1 MPGERQRQ
9 EVAALYVS
17 SREGVVRYLIASGLD
32 PDKAEEATQEAF
44 LRLYSAWRD
53 GQQIDQP
60 RAWVYK
66 VAHNIAISTAR
77 RNVSQSAF
85 SEALAATIASPQSSA
100 EEALIERELAEAF
113 REAMTR
119 LSERQRACLELRAQG
134 MRFAEIAEVL
144 GIRVSTAGEYVR
156 RGIEELKKW
165 SRSKS

>member
-53 GQQIDQP
+53 GQRIEQP
-60 RAWVYK
+60 KAWVYK
-66 VAHNIAISTAR
+66 VARNIAINAAKR
-77 RNVSQSAF
+77 GVEQSVF
-85 SEALAATIASPQSSA
+85 SEAVAATIASPQSSA
-100 EEALIERELAEAF
+100 EEVLIERESAESF
-113 REAMTR
+113 REAIAR
-119 LSERQRACLELRAQG
+119 LSQRQRECLELRAQG
-134 MRFAEIAEVL
+134 LRFAEIADVL
-144 GIRVSTAGEYVR
+144 GIQVSTAGEYVR

-165 SRSKS
+165 SRSKN